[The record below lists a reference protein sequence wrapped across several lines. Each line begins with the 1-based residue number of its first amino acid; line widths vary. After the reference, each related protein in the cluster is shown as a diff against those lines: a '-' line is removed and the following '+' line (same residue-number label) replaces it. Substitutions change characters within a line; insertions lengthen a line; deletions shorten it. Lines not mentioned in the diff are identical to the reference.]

1 MKTIILLNT
10 LNQVTNK
17 ISDLFDTELPCFE
30 LFPATHN
37 NIFKYKVNALGNS
50 AE

>member
-10 LNQVTNK
+10 LPSNHK